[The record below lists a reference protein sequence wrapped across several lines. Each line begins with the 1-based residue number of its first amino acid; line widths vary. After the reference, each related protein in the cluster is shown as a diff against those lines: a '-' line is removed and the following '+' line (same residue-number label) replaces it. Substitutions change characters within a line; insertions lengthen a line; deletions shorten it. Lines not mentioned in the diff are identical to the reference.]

1 MRLSDLLRMQVFGQ
15 DGRPLGKID
24 DVRLKVDV
32 ADEQNPAEGPWFLD
46 GFMVGRGAL
55 GNRLGYDGQH
65 VEGPALLTKLMDRLS
80 RSARYVPLAES
91 QIETDHVLFTGDRGS
106 LRHPREIRED
116 AP

>member
-1 MRLSDLLRMQVFGQ
+1 MRLSDFLRMQVFAR

-32 ADEQNPAEGPWFLD
+32 ADEQDLTEGAWFLD

-65 VEGPALLTKLMDRLS
+65 VEGPALLAKLMQRLG
-80 RSARYVPLAES
+80 RSARYVPLVHS
-91 QIETDHVLFTGDRGS
+91 QIETDHVLFTGAVRS
-106 LRHPREIRED
+106 LRHPREMRED